1 MIYELVAGTLAAY
14 FLGNAV
20 TQFSIVL
27 GVYLSAMGVGA
38 SASARLGGRLTARFV
53 EVETAVA
60 LLGGS
65 SAALLFFA
73 FARATSVGYFRVVLY
88 GDVFVIGTLVGIEL
102 PLLMRL
108 LKEDLGFDESVV
120 RGLTFDYVGSLF
132 ASVLFPLVLVPWL
145 GLVRTA
151 ALSGIV
157 NALVA
162 WAGARLLL
170 PGKGRW
176 ARQVGSLAVAATLAT
191 VIVYGRTIA
200 QLTAD

>member
-1 MIYELVAGTLAAY
+1 
-14 FLGNAV
+14 
-20 TQFSIVL
+20 
-27 GVYLSAMGVGA
+27 
-38 SASARLGGRLTARFV
+38 
-53 EVETAVA
+53 
-60 LLGGS
+60 
-65 SAALLFFA
+65 
-73 FARATSVGYFRVVLY
+73 VGYFRVVLY